1 MAVNVLFLHT
11 GGNWIRGS
19 ENALLTALSRLDRS
33 KIEPFLFCDS
43 TVLAEAART
52 AGIETVLCPMPDIMI
67 DGSVRLQFLR
77 WASSLQRL
85 CSFGRKNDIRVVYC
99 NGGRSCQ
106 VGYYAAKRL
115 RVPVVCHV
123 HCLYNRR
130 YILLY
135 RLHRASTVIF
145 VSNAVQRSITEKQ
158 SFSGMY
164 KVVYNGVDTERF
176 CPPPQRDKKWRA
188 ELSISPD
195 CMVFGQ
201 VSSLIP
207 RKGIDVLLRAFHLVT
222 ETHPKA
228 RLVLVGDGP
237 QRAEYSAL
245 ADQLGVSQRV
255 MFVGDQSDP
264 SVYYRHIFDVNVLAS
279 RSDAFP
285 LSLLEA
291 AAAGLPSIGADVDGI
306 GEAVLEGKNGF
317 LFNREDHRMLAAKMS
332 LLASNRNLVS
342 IFGAAGRQLALER
355 FSVDTYSESI
365 QASILDQVRCESRL

>member
-19 ENALLTALSRLDRS
+19 ENALLTVLTRLDKS
-33 KIEPFLFCDS
+33 KIQPFLFCDS
-43 TVLAEAART
+43 TVLAEAAQI
-52 AGIETVLCPMPDIMI
+52 AGIETILCPMPDIMI
-67 DGSVRLQFLR
+67 DGRVRLQFLR
-77 WASSLQRL
+77 WASTLQRL
-85 CSFGRKNDIRVVYC
+85 CSFGRKKDIHVVYC

-106 VGYYAAKRL
+106 VGYYVAKRL
-115 RVPVVCHV
+115 RVPVLCHV

-135 RLHRASTVIF
+135 RLHRASAVIF
-145 VSNAVQRSITEKQ
+145 VSNAVQSSITGKQ
-158 SFSGMY
+158 PFSGVY
-164 KVVYNGVDTERF
+164 KVVHNGVDTERF
-176 CPPPQRDKKWRA
+176 CPPPRRENKWRA

-195 CMVFGQ
+195 SITFGQ

-207 RKGIDVLLRAFHLVT
+207 RKGVDVLLRAFHLVS

-237 QRAEYSAL
+237 QRSQYCAL
-245 ADQLGVSQRV
+245 ANQLGVSHKV
-255 MFVGDQSDP
+255 TFVGDQTDP
-264 SVYYRHIFDVNVLAS
+264 SLYYRHIFDVNVLAS

-291 AAAGLPSIGADVDGI
+291 AASGLPSIGADVDGI
-306 GEAVLEGKNGF
+306 GEAVLDGKNGF
-317 LFNREDHRMLAAKMS
+317 LFDREDHRMLAAKMS
-332 LLASNRNLVS
+332 LLASNRELAS
-342 IFGAAGRQLALER
+342 SFGAAGRQLALDR

-365 QASILDQVRCESRL
+365 QASILDQV